1 MVVSKQKCN
10 AAHVLKNLNA
20 EIYHK
25 QKRQFLLR

>member
-10 AAHVLKNLNA
+10 ADHVLKNLNA